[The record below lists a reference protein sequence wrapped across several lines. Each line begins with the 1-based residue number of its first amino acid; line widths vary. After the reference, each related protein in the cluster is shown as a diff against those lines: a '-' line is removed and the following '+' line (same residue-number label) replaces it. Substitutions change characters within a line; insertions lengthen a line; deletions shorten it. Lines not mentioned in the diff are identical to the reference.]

1 MKRLSTFSF
10 PPKSKQ
16 FTVNQ
21 TFKGP
26 FKTQIPS
33 NCLQNHQSLYI
44 QRAEDLGKTRLKA
57 ADPLVITNITIMTKM
72 QIVAKAFVETCCLS
86 RKLTTVSP
94 PVKKLHRGDD
104 LDGHDDYIIKLSSF
118 SVI

>member
-1 MKRLSTFSF
+1 M
-10 PPKSKQ
+10 
-16 FTVNQ
+16 
-21 TFKGP
+21 
-26 FKTQIPS
+26 
-33 NCLQNHQSLYI
+33 
-44 QRAEDLGKTRLKA
+44 GKTRLKA
-57 ADPLVITNITIMTKM
+57 ADPLVITNITIMTKMTKM